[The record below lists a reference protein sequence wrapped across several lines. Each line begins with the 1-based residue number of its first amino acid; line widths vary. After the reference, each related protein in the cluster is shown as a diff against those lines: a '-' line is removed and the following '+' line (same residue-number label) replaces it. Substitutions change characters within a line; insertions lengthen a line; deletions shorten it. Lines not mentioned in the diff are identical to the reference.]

1 MKRNIFIFSFFL
13 LVSCRII
20 AQKQDSIPVR
30 PLVEK
35 GSQGDVLLGNENK
48 KARLSAVP
56 QMLNAVDP
64 SQEKAIHSKKKKTK
78 HKNI

>member
-35 GSQGDVLLGNENK
+35 GSQGDVLLGNENR

-56 QMLNAVDP
+56 QMLNAIDS
-64 SQEKAIHSKKKKTK
+64 SQKDIHSQKKKTK

>member
-1 MKRNIFIFSFFL
+1 
-13 LVSCRII
+13 
-20 AQKQDSIPVR
+20 VR

-35 GSQGDVLLGNENK
+35 GSQGDVLLGNENR

-64 SQEKAIHSKKKKTK
+64 SQEKAIHSKKKKSK
-78 HKNI
+78 PVEVVQELAV

>member
-35 GSQGDVLLGNENK
+35 GAQGDVLVGNENK

-56 QMLNAVDP
+56 QMLNAIDS
-64 SQEKAIHSKKKKTK
+64 SQKDIHSQKKKSKQ
-78 HKNI
+78 KNI